1 MKRSWLSCFDP
12 SINRSGATDNVWSW
26 CVCFAATLCNALH
39 FGVSLSFGVL
49 LPYLLEHFNAS
60 LERTALVGSLAIA
73 MTFTATL
80 LAGRLI
86 DRYGRR
92 IVSFAGGLTCAL
104 GLTLT
109 SFAHSINMLYC
120 YYSLTFGLGCSLL
133 FTSAYLVIPKHFNT
147 RRALAIGIVSS
158 GGGLGFLALGPLLQY
173 LLATFD
179 WKNTCRIMAATF
191 LLSCALSIVYDSKK
205 SDECLSERIQPQNVE
220 PKDTLEKKQEE
231 AGCVFPR
238 NRSVRIANKAWVIKA
253 PSQRLLDWSV
263 WKYPA
268 FSVHTLSLTLACV
281 GHYIPQIFMV
291 KYCESLGISSAAA
304 SRLLIYIGLAT
315 MTTRVLVGEVCDLRW
330 LSASAMS
337 QVAKTLSGAMAIA
350 VAFAVTYGQ
359 FVVVSVLYGL
369 ADGAMATTLN
379 FLLMST
385 VPTSKMSSAF
395 GFGSIA
401 TSVAVAAG
409 PPLSGFLT
417 EISRSSRL
425 SFIVAGGI
433 IIFSALIPLTL
444 YCFPSTRGTKS
455 DGKRVLVAMEEEK
468 AESLV

>member
-1 MKRSWLSCFDP
+1 IPF
-12 SINRSGATDNVWSW
+12 
-26 CVCFAATLCNALH
+26 
-39 FGVSLSFGVL
+39 SL
-49 LPYLLEHFNAS
+49 A
-60 LERTALVGSLAIA
+60 ALVGSLAIA

-173 LLATFD
+173 LLSTFD

-205 SDECLSERIQPQNVE
+205 SDE
-220 PKDTLEKKQEE
+220 
-231 AGCVFPR
+231 

-385 VPTSKMSSAF
+385 VPASKMSSAF

-409 PPLSGFLT
+409 PPLSG
-417 EISRSSRL
+417 I
-425 SFIVAGGI
+425 
-433 IIFSALIPLTL
+433 
-444 YCFPSTRGTKS
+444 
-455 DGKRVLVAMEEEK
+455 
-468 AESLV
+468 